1 MASLPVKKKN
11 SAGRSKGKSTFLNQ
25 WGMFFRQ
32 FIKHP
37 GMVGSVIPTSAT
49 VVKQMLDQVDWQQ
62 CRLFVEYGP
71 GVGTFTHAVLD
82 RMHPDATLL
91 AIDLNLDF
99 VAYLEAQS
107 ADPRLKVVHGSAV
120 DVRRFI
126 KEAGHREADY
136 ILSGL
141 PFSTLPAGVG
151 ESICAETH
159 AALAPGGSFMVYQY
173 SRYVLRLLAPLFADV
188 QQEKI
193 WRNIPPC
200 RIFRAVR
207 ERALVEAAA
216 KAA

>member
-1 MASLPVKKKN
+1 MASIPSKKKN
-11 SAGRSKGKSTFLNQ
+11 NPGRVGGKTPFLGQ

-49 VVKQMLDQVDWQQ
+49 VVNRMLDQVDWQK

-82 RMHPDATLL
+82 RLHPDATLL

-107 ADPRLKVVHGSAV
+107 ADPRLKVVHGSAA

-126 KEAGHREADY
+126 KEAGHAHADY

-151 ESICAETH
+151 EAICAETH
-159 AALAPGGSFMVYQY
+159 AALTPGGAFLVYQY
-173 SRYVLRLLAPLFADV
+173 SRYVLRLLNPLFGEVHDDR
-188 QQEKI
+188 E

-200 RIFRAVR
+200 RMFRAVR
-207 ERALVEAAA
+207 EQALA